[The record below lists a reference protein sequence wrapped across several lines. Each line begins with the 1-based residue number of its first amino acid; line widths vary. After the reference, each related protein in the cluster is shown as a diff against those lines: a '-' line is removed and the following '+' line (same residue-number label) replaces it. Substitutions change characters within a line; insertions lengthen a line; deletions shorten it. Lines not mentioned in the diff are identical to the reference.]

1 MKISR
6 FIFAAF
12 ILEELIF
19 SWPLPQVNA
28 QDYYTTQD
36 EQNKKVLK
44 QGLMGA
50 GVGAIASGTSG
61 GNAGKGALIG
71 AGTNVI
77 GSALIDTL
85 TTSQTP
91 PQPQPQVQYVQQA
104 PERVYETSV
113 PAPPR
118 RSGCGG
124 TR

>member
-1 MKISR
+1 MRTLRSV
-6 FIFAAF
+6 FAGFLLAQ
-12 ILEELIF
+12 LVF
-19 SWPLPQVNA
+19 SWPLPKVEA
-28 QDYYTTQD
+28 EDYYTTQD

-85 TTSQTP
+85 TSSPSAP
-91 PQPQPQVQYVQQA
+91 PPPQVQYVQQS
-104 PERVYETSV
+104 PERVYSTSV
-113 PAPPR
+113 PAPR
-118 RSGCGG
+118 RSGCGR
-124 TR
+124 TNS